1 MDLLNRF
8 QIRVADERGTGIVTA
23 ITISLVVFILGTVWT
38 GVAVHQVGSSS
49 YERYR
54 EQALDA
60 AEAGINYAMSQV
72 AGDLHW
78 AGTAAVF
85 ELGDGT
91 GEFEVTVSPLDP
103 NDPDD
108 LDRYI
113 VAKGYA
119 PSKTAQR
126 RAARQL
132 EQQIEMI
139 PSDGFNFALFASPGG
154 ISGNNNSTV
163 TGDVYSAADINL
175 NQYAKIFGDVSSVG
189 SVTTGNN
196 STIGGKVHAGVN
208 ATIQNSQTTVQGDVL
223 AGGVSFTN
231 PNAVIGGRV
240 DGNVQAGG
248 TVSVS
253 GGSVGG
259 TVTQNSPPAA
269 PPVLAQPTFT
279 WNPANYPSTSTWTS
293 ASNFISY
300 WSANKNA
307 FSGHHRIQGGDD
319 SSNKITLGDRWTM
332 TGDVTLVAN
341 GPVVL
346 SRDIVNATSGDVTLS
361 IVSFSTRD
369 PAIQFSNNV
378 TMASSVKILLFAPDG
393 VIDFS
398 QLKDFHGAVYGKQIR
413 LSQQFTLT
421 HFPVTVPGFVWDASS
436 AVHFDVEARTFREV
450 TFTP

>member
-1 MDLLNRF
+1 MDLLSRW
-8 QIRVADERGTGIVTA
+8 RARTADERGTGVVTA
-23 ITISLVVFILGTVWT
+23 ISITLVVFILGSVWT
-38 GVAVHQVGSSS
+38 SIAVHQVGSSAR
-49 YERYR
+49 ERHR

-60 AEAGINYAMSQV
+60 AEAGINYAMSQL

-78 AGTAAVF
+78 AGTTSVS
-85 ELGDGT
+85 ELGDDT
-91 GEFEVTVSPLDP
+91 GEFEVTVAPVDP
-103 NDPDD
+103 SDPDD

-119 PSKTAQR
+119 PSKTVEG

-132 EQQIEMI
+132 EQQIELI

-154 ISGNNNSTV
+154 ITGNNNSTV
-163 TGDVYSAADINL
+163 TGDVYSAADVNL
-175 NQYAKIFGDVSSVG
+175 SQFAKIFGDVTSAG

-196 STIGGKVHAGVN
+196 STVGGKVHAGVN
-208 ATIQNSQTTVQGDVL
+208 AGIENAQTTVQGDVW
-223 AGGVSFTN
+223 AGGISFTN
-231 PNAVIGGRV
+231 PNAVISGRV

-259 TVTQNSPPAA
+259 TITQNSPPPA
-269 PPVLAQPTFT
+269 PPVLSQPTFT
-279 WNPANYPSTSTWTS
+279 WNPANYQSASTWTS
-293 ASNFISY
+293 ASNFVAY
-300 WSANKNA
+300 WDANKSA

-319 SSNKITLGDRWTM
+319 ASNKTTLGDRWTM

-341 GPVVL
+341 GPILL
-346 SRDIVNATSGDVTLS
+346 SRDIVNATSGDVVLT
-361 IVSFSTRD
+361 IVSFSARD

-378 TMASSVKILLFAPDG
+378 TMPSSIKILLFAPYG

-398 QLKDFHGAVYGKQIR
+398 QLKDFHGAVYGNQIR

-421 HFPVTVPGFVWDASS
+421 HFALSIPGFAWDASS
-436 AVHFDVEARTFREV
+436 AVHFDVEARTFREA
-450 TFTP
+450 TFVP